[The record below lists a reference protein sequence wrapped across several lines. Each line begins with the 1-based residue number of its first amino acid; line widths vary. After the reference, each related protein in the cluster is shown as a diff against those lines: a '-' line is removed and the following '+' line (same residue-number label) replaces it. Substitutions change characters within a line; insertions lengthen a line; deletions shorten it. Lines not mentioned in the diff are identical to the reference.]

1 MKRDRRQ
8 LGFGILPAILPLAL
22 AACSGG
28 SPAPAPVTPPP
39 AAQPAPTATATPAPA
54 PAAAAPAIAAPLGVN
69 LDTVKAGRFDFGKMW
84 TFEFPP
90 IDYFRETYGFTP
102 DQQWFERARLGA
114 LRLPNCSASFVSPN
128 GLVMSNHHCAREALA
143 QVQKPGE
150 DGERHPSVDG
160 LYAKTRAEE
169 RAVEDVHLDQL
180 IEIVDVTDEVESHL
194 GNVSDEDRGEKQAE
208 IFEQIQERLTRE
220 KGGEMAGINVE
231 VISLF
236 AGGHYSA
243 YVFRRYTNIKL
254 VAAPEL
260 QIGFFGGDP
269 DNFTYPRYNLDYSFW
284 RVYDDRGQPL
294 KSDNY
299 FKLDDDGLK
308 PGDPVFVVGNPG
320 STSRLQTV
328 AELEFR
334 RDVSDKGVLQF
345 LERRMAVI
353 KAYMDAHPQEA
364 EEMDLL
370 DVYFGLSNSHKAY
383 SGQLKGLADPVILT
397 KRLRAQQEFQDSL
410 SKPARAREYA
420 GLIARLAEL
429 QKEKLPNAAAYGS
442 FLALT
447 SAEYESSTLARA
459 MLGFQA
465 MNAARSGNPDAGA
478 GVRARFRQIK
488 DKPPEL
494 ELGLLAARLDEFAQN
509 YGQATPWVQQILK
522 GKRPEEAA
530 RDILARTVLADSA
543 TAIAA
548 MEGGSLSPSD
558 PAMQVIQAF
567 LPVFGAFQ
575 QALGRVS
582 PEEERIAARLG
593 RARMD
598 IYGTRMLPP
607 DATFSLR
614 IADGVVQGFP
624 YNGTQAPAFTTF
636 HGLYDRHDAFAKEY
650 AADPSKSPW
659 ALPDRWV
666 PPPPGFDLSK
676 EVNFAFTADIIGGN
690 SGSPVVDQEL
700 EVVGLVFDGN
710 MESLPGDYIYL
721 PDLNRAI
728 AVDVRGIVESLE
740 KVYGMTGLVN
750 ELRTGQVMR

>member
-1 MKRDRRQ
+1 MKRDPRR
-8 LGFGILPAILPLAL
+8 LALSILPLAL
-22 AACSGG
+22 AACSSG
-28 SPAPAPVTPPP
+28 SPAPAPAPAPPP
-39 AAQPAPTATATPAPA
+39 QAAPTVATAPAA
-54 PAAAAPAIAAPLGVN
+54 PAAAAPAAASPIAAPKGVN
-69 LDTVKAGRFDFGKMW
+69 LDTVQAGRFDFGKMW

-90 IDYFRETYGFTP
+90 LDYFRETYGFTP
-102 DQQWFERARLGA
+102 DQSWFERARLGA

-143 QVQKPGE
+143 SVQRPGE
-150 DGERHPSVDG
+150 EGERHPSVDG

-169 RAVEDVHLDQL
+169 RPVEDVHLDQL
-180 IEIVDVTDEVESHL
+180 IDIVDVTDEVESQL
-194 GNVSDEDRGEKQAE
+194 RGVSDEDRGEKQAE
-208 IFEQIQERLTRE
+208 VFEQIQERLTRE
-220 KGGEMAGINVE
+220 KGGELAGINVE

-294 KSDNY
+294 RSDNY

-308 PGDPVFVVGNPG
+308 PGDPVFVIGNPG

-334 RDVSDKGVLQF
+334 RDVSDRGVLDF

-353 KAYMDAHPQEA
+353 KRYMDAHPREA

-370 DVYFGLSNSHKAY
+370 DVYFGLSNSQKAY
-383 SGQLKGLADPVILT
+383 SGQLAGLADPIILT
-397 KRLRAQQEFQDSL
+397 KRLRAQEEFQDSL
-410 SKPARAREYA
+410 STPARAREHA

-429 QKEKLPNAAAYGS
+429 QKEKMPNAPAYGS

-447 SAEYESSTLARA
+447 SADYESSTLARA
-459 MLGFQA
+459 MLAFQA
-465 MNAARSGNPDAGA
+465 MGASRGGNPDAGA

-494 ELGLLAARLDEFAQN
+494 EQDLLAARFEEFAQN
-509 YGQATPWVQQILK
+509 YGQDTPWVQQILK
-522 GKRPEEAA
+522 GRTPADAA
-530 RDILARTVLADSA
+530 REIIARTVLADSA

-558 PAMQVIQAF
+558 PAIAVIQAF

-575 QALGRVS
+575 QMLGRIS

-614 IADGVVQGFP
+614 IADGVVSGYP
-624 YNGTQAPAFTTF
+624 YNGTQAPAFTNF
-636 HGLYDRHDAFAKEY
+636 YGLYDRHYTFAKEY
-650 AADPSKSPW
+650 AGDPSKSPW
-659 ALPDRWV
+659 ALPERWT
-666 PPPPGFDLSK
+666 PAPSGLDLSK

-721 PDLNRAI
+721 PELNRAI

-740 KVYGMTGLVN
+740 KVYAMTELVK
-750 ELRTGQVMR
+750 ELRTGEVMR

>member
-1 MKRDRRQ
+1 MKRDPRRRART
-8 LGFGILPAILPLAL
+8 LALSIVPLAL
-22 AACSGG
+22 AACSSGG
-28 SPAPAPVTPPP
+28 P
-39 AAQPAPTATATPAPA
+39 PAPA
-54 PAAAAPAIAAPLGVN
+54 PAPAPAQPAPAAAPAATPAPTAAAAPMAAPKGVN

-90 IDYFRETYGFTP
+90 IDYFREAYGFTP
-102 DQQWFERARLGA
+102 DQRWFERARLGA

-150 DGERHPSVDG
+150 EGPRHPSVDG

-169 RAVEDVHLDQL
+169 RAVEDTHLDQL

-194 GNVSDEDRGEKQAE
+194 RGVSDEDRGEKQAE
-208 IFEQIQERLTRE
+208 VFEQIQERLTRE
-220 KGGEMAGINVE
+220 KGGELAGINVE

-243 YVFRRYTNIKL
+243 YVFKRYTNIKL

-294 KSDNY
+294 KTDNY

-334 RDVSDKGVLQF
+334 RDVSDKGVLEF
-345 LERRMAVI
+345 LEHRMAVL
-353 KAYMDAHPQEA
+353 KKYMDAHPKEA

-370 DVYFGLSNSHKAY
+370 DTYFSLSNSQKAY
-383 SGQLKGLADPVILT
+383 SGQLGGLADPIILT
-397 KRLRAQQEFQDSL
+397 KRLRAQEEFQDSL
-410 SKPARAREYA
+410 AKPARASEHA

-429 QKEKLPNAAAYGS
+429 QKQKQPNAAAYGS

-447 SAEYESSTLARA
+447 SADYESSTLARA
-459 MLGFQA
+459 MLAFQA
-465 MNAARSGNPDAGA
+465 MNAARGGNPDAGA

-488 DKPPEL
+488 DKPREL
-494 ELGLLAARLDEFAQN
+494 EQALLAARFEEFANN
-509 YGQATPWVQQILK
+509 YGASTAWVQQILK
-522 GKRPEEAA
+522 GKTPAEAA
-530 RDILARTVLADSA
+530 GDILARTVLADSA

-548 MEGGSLSPSD
+548 MEGGSLNPGD
-558 PAMQVIQAF
+558 PAVAVVQAF
-567 LPVFGAFQ
+567 LPAFGAFQ
-575 QALGRVS
+575 QMLGRIS
-582 PEEERIAARLG
+582 PEEERIAAKLG

-598 IYGTRMLPP
+598 IYGTKMLPP

-614 IADGVVQGFP
+614 IADGVVQGYP
-624 YNGTQAPAFTTF
+624 YNGTEAPAFTNF
-636 HGLYDRHDAFAKEY
+636 FGMYDRHYTFAKEY

-659 ALPDRWV
+659 ALPDRWE
-666 PPPPGFDLSK
+666 PPPAGLDLRR

-721 PDLNRAI
+721 PELNRAI